1 MLFDKRVDSRLHLGN
16 KLQLKVSFYGM
27 VVNTKAPDL
36 DKPSGQDVQGKPSQE
51 FDPTECNRLFNSPVT
66 IIFCNKGYFTA
77 GNIQDALV
85 GNGYPM
91 GILSQVFYYVFS
103 VCQRR
108 CALNNPFCLISLL
121 YLVVKKGKLV
131 LFT

>member
-36 DKPSGQDVQGKPSQE
+36 DKPPGQDVQGKPSQE
-51 FDPTECNRLFNSPVT
+51 FNLIKSDRLFDRPVT

-91 GILSQVFYYVFS
+91 GILPQNLGQWRSPQ
-103 VCQRR
+103 
-108 CALNNPFCLISLL
+108 LL
-121 YLVVKKGKLV
+121 
-131 LFT
+131 